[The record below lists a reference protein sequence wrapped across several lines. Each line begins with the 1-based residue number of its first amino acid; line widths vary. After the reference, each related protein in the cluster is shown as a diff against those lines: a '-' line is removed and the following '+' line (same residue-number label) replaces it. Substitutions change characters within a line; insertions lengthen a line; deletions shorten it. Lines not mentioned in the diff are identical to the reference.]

1 MNSFILFSFFYLVNI
16 GFKIKA
22 DDYNKNIKIDCD
34 SNQYFYSINYTCL
47 PCESGNLFNNIC
59 YSATKKKSIY
69 GLNISNPEK
78 NCNKDEILTELD
90 EEGKHLGDFMCAK
103 TIQEYSGGNSSPIET
118 DYSFPPYIDIKRPER
133 GVSQPLTFRL
143 RNSDIPNINYTNDS
157 CEKGLY
163 EKSCQYLA
171 NLCALSM
178 YFKERDTYFCQTI
191 FNFEKK
197 NNM

>member
-22 DDYNKNIKIDCD
+22 DDYNKNINMNCD
-34 SNQYFYSINYTCL
+34 YSKQYFYSINYTCL
-47 PCESGNLFNNIC
+47 PCDTGNLFNNIC

-78 NCNKDEILTELD
+78 NCNTDEILTELD

-103 TIQEYSGGNSSPIET
+103 TKQEYLGGSPSSIGII
-118 DYSFPPYIDIKRPER
+118 YSFPPYIDIKRPER

-143 RNSDIPNINYTNDS
+143 SIPNITYTLDS

-171 NLCALSM
+171 NLCTLSM
-178 YFKERDTYFCQTI
+178 YDKDLFYCERI
-191 FNFEKK
+191 FNFENV